1 MSIIINTVSLISCLL
16 VLQSTRIAVS
26 ATTCSKI
33 GTSLADLTCGGGG
46 GNYIYATCVLTGDGI
61 TTASCPENWEYDDGA
76 CRYGTTLTTGM
87 SACSVEPQCTDMTS
101 YCNIPDGYEM
111 PDEHFGQHLSFMALY
126 LTSDNEAC
134 PTGWGYWD
142 DVCAKVFSP
151 VMADNKVSVME
162 KDDVPSTVAE
172 LACVTGTSDFP
183 VPLSR
188 TGMSFCVGSGSSCD
202 ELGWEKFA
210 EWDNH
215 CAHKV
220 NYVPNLAACMGTE
233 GTWDP
238 ETLCGL
244 DGYNAPS
251 GGEVGYLSII
261 TPASGMDCPEG
272 YIMAEP
278 KSESNAIPPAGLLHD
293 KECHKYI
300 PVSSNLVDVVGLA
313 VGIPIAFCCCCACI
327 GYFFYRRRQKAKEQ
341 DPESQVYMKPG
352 PDAAT
357 VTEVEAEVETVPM
370 NYKA

>member
-1 MSIIINTVSLISCLL
+1 
-16 VLQSTRIAVS
+16 
-26 ATTCSKI
+26 
-33 GTSLADLTCGGGG
+33 
-46 GNYIYATCVLTGDGI
+46 
-61 TTASCPENWEYDDGA
+61 
-76 CRYGTTLTTGM
+76 
-87 SACSVEPQCTDMTS
+87 
-101 YCNIPDGYEM
+101 M

-272 YIMAEP
+272 YVAFLPSLSIQSCAYFTL
-278 KSESNAIPPAGLLHD
+278 ALLLYLFLSCYNPH
-293 KECHKYI
+293 
-300 PVSSNLVDVVGLA
+300 SNLSSS
-313 VGIPIAFCCCCACI
+313 IPLL
-327 GYFFYRRRQKAKEQ
+327 YFST
-341 DPESQVYMKPG
+341 PPL
-352 PDAAT
+352 
-357 VTEVEAEVETVPM
+357 
-370 NYKA
+370 